1 MSKENTFEL
10 SNLYTTKRM
19 DEGVWFEPKSGD
31 ISLGVRFKVVG
42 VGSPKVINDYAKYT
56 IDISNITSGKNIE
69 DAISKH
75 ALVNAE
81 FASKLVSDIET
92 TDGRKIVSNGE
103 EIKNLNSAMKELFK
117 ENTLVADLIIEFASN
132 DFSFVAQ
139 E

>member
-42 VGSPKVINDYAKYT
+42 VGSPKVVSDYAKYAT
-56 IDISNITSGKNIE
+56 DTNLIALGTNIE
-69 DAISKH
+69 TVFKSQ
-75 ALVNAE
+75 ALLNAD
-81 FASKLVSDIET
+81 FASKLIVDIKTLDNRE
-92 TDGRKIVSNGE
+92 IVVNGE
-103 EIKNLNSAMKELFK
+103 KITDLKATMKNLFT
-117 ENTLVADLIIEFASN
+117 ENTLVADMVIKFASS
-132 DFSFVAQ
+132 DFNFINQ